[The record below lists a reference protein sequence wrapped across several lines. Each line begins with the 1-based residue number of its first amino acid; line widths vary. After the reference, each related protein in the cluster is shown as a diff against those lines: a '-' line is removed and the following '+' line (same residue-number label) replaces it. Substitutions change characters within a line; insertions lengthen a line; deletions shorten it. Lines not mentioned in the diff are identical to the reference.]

1 MTHPI
6 SERSLMAP
14 GNLVIA
20 SHRVDS
26 VPNDKSSKEWDSEF
40 GSALPQGTVGIILER
55 PSLNRPRQWL
65 VQWVGGKEWWMYSNE
80 IEPLELNNRPAGAQ
94 R

>member
-1 MTHPI
+1 MTPRPT
-6 SERSLMAP
+6 EKLLMVPGSL
-14 GNLVIA
+14 VVA
-20 SHRVDS
+20 SHRIDS
-26 VPNDKSSKEWDSEF
+26 VPKGEPSQGWDEEF

-80 IEPLELNNRPAGAQ
+80 IKPFILDK
-94 R
+94 